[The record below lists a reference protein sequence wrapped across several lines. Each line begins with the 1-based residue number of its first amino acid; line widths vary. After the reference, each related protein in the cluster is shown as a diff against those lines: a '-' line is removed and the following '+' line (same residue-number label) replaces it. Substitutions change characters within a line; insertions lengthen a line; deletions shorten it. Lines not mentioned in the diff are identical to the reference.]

1 MNMNLFYSFWWL
13 IFPVGW
19 MILRAFNMF
28 GHYNHRNEVLK
39 LLKTYADQGKEP
51 PATLLE
57 TLKHDDT
64 RDMDD
69 RDHWRDRRWRYR
81 GYRGRFGSFV
91 VFAAL
96 AAGFGYAGYNGLEPS
111 VFNALALAFAVA
123 AGLMFIL
130 GIIDYM
136 TRPKL

>member
-1 MNMNLFYSFWWL
+1 MNMTLFYSFWWL

-57 TLKHDDT
+57 TLRHDET
-64 RDMDD
+64 RDVDD
-69 RDHWRDRRWRYR
+69 RDHWRDRRWRNR

-96 AAGFGYAGYNGLEPS
+96 AAGFGYAGYTGLEPS

-123 AGLMFIL
+123 SGLMLVL
-130 GIIDYM
+130 GIIDYI